1 MSEMI
6 EATATEEL
14 AAAAEAV
21 AEEAAAVETA
31 AGEAAAAVEAAAGEA
46 PAAPAESMADYK
58 SELDSSMRTLKV
70 GDIVDGTVAGISDS
84 DVTVDLG
91 YYAEGVIRFAD
102 YSADPTFSVKE
113 SVKPGDAVKAVV
125 LRMDDGHGNILLSRK
140 NAMEALAWENL
151 KQMETEKTV
160 TDVKV
165 AEAVKGGVVAYL
177 DGVRAFIPASKLALE
192 YVEDLT
198 TFVGQTIPVRVI
210 QAEREGKKLVLSS
223 RDVLRERRKE
233 DKVRRVG
240 SFAVG
245 LVTEGTVESLQDYG
259 AFVKLGEGVDGL
271 LHVSQISN
279 KGRVRHPKD
288 VLNVGDTV
296 KVKVIANK
304 DGKIS
309 LSMKALDDKAPETRP
324 EPEEKVVLPKV
335 EKISTSLGSLLKNF
349 KFD

>member
-1 MSEMI
+1 MSELI
-6 EATATEEL
+6 EKAATEEL
-14 AAAAEAV
+14 AAAAAA
-21 AEEAAAVETA
+21 AEEAAAVEEA
-31 AGEAAAAVEAAAGEA
+31 PAAAETVAEEA
-46 PAAPAESMADYK
+46 PAAPTESMADYK

-70 GDIVDGTVAGISDS
+70 GDIVDGTVAGISES

-102 YSADPTFSVKE
+102 YSADPAFSVKE

-140 NAMEALAWENL
+140 NAMDALAWEKL
-151 KQMETEKTV
+151 KAMETEKTV
-160 TDVKV
+160 TDVKIS
-165 AEAVKGGVVAYL
+165 EAVKGGVVAYL

-233 DKVRRVG
+233 DKARRVG
-240 SFAVG
+240 SFSVG
-245 LVTEGTVESLQDYG
+245 LVTEGTVDSLQDYG
-259 AFVKLGEGVDGL
+259 AFIKLGDGVDGL

-296 KVKVIANK
+296 KVKIIANK

-309 LSMKALDDKAPETRP
+309 LSMKALDESAPETRP
-324 EPEEKVVLPKV
+324 EPEEKVVRPKV
-335 EKISTSLGSLLKNF
+335 EKISTSLGSLLKNL

>member
-1 MSEMI
+1 MSELI
-6 EATATEEL
+6 EKAATEEL
-14 AAAAEAV
+14 AADAAAATEAVTEAPAAEAV
-21 AEEAAAVETA
+21 TEA
-31 AGEAAAAVEAAAGEA
+31 
-46 PAAPAESMADYK
+46 AAPAESMADYK

-84 DVTVDLG
+84 EVTVDLG

-102 YSADPTFSVKE
+102 YSADPAFSVKE
-113 SVKPGDAVKAVV
+113 SIKPGDAVKAVV
-125 LRMDDGHGNILLSRK
+125 LRLDDGHGNILLSRK
-140 NAMEALAWENL
+140 NAVEALAWENL
-151 KQMETEKTV
+151 KAMENEKTV

-177 DGVRAFIPASKLALE
+177 DGVRAFMPASKLALE

-223 RDVLRERRKE
+223 RDVLRERRRE
-233 DKVRRVG
+233 DKARRVG

-259 AFVKLGEGVDGL
+259 AFVNLGDGVDGL
-271 LHVSQISN
+271 VHVSQISS
-279 KGRVRHPKD
+279 KGRVKHPKD
-288 VLNVGDTV
+288 VLSVGDKV
-296 KVKVIANK
+296 KVKVIGNK

-324 EPEEKVVLPKV
+324 EPEEKIVLPKV
-335 EKISTSLGSLLKNF
+335 EKISTSLGSLLKGF